1 VKTERAFALLASP
14 AAPLAAFA
22 ALAWAPATG
31 FPTWVCLS
39 RARFAGTL
47 LISAVVACATFV
59 LAERLAALAAN

>member
-1 VKTERAFALLASP
+1 MERAFALLASP
-14 AAPLAAFA
+14 AAPVAVFA
-22 ALAWAPATG
+22 ALAWAPTTG

-47 LISAVVACATFV
+47 LISAVVGCTVFV